1 MQPSIQMLA
10 QGEIEQ
16 YRCNLSQD
24 FAWVAPFSTRRPRL
38 VENLCTIEKPQV
50 REIAGGHHVTCHLDE
65 ETFQSMKP
73 GKSVK
78 DKHAYDGAL
87 LV

>member
-50 REIAGGHHVTCHLDE
+50 REIAADIMSPVTWTKRH
-65 ETFQSMKP
+65 SNR
-73 GKSVK
+73 
-78 DKHAYDGAL
+78 
-87 LV
+87 